1 MGKWGGDHTSERLR
15 VALCVAALFISR
27 SSARLIQC
35 RVMSRTNSTFG
46 LLQALASVV
55 GLAILLWS
63 LGLPTFRFA
72 EAANVRLVSDT
83 LSDSA
88 PNVPSNHTISF
99 VTPSGVATGSS
110 IVIDFSN
117 GPFGLGA
124 VAFDDVDIT
133 DDGTD
138 LTVTAGCTGGE
149 VGFSTSSNSII
160 LEFCNISS
168 GLPPNGTTT
177 IEIGTN
183 ATFGATGNA
192 QLTNPAVG
200 SYEIDITAGSVDS
213 GTTRV
218 AIISP
223 VVVTAAV
230 DTSFTFTVSG
240 VATGTV
246 NQEPITGSTSA
257 TSIPFGVL
265 TQGSATTSAQQLSVS
280 TNASYGFAV
289 TVQVDQQLLSSTGAD
304 IDGFIDG
311 AYTNTPVAWVPPT
324 GTISN
329 ENTWGH
335 WGLTTEDDSLT
346 AGLSDPFDAGGT
358 GQLFVAAST
367 TPVEVFRHNGPSDG
381 TTPSVGSTRVGY
393 KVEISPLQEAGNDYT
408 ATLTY
413 VATPVF

>member
-1 MGKWGGDHTSERLR
+1 
-15 VALCVAALFISR
+15 
-27 SSARLIQC
+27 
-35 RVMSRTNSTFG
+35 MSRTNSTFG

-88 PNVPSNHTISF
+88 PSVPSNHTISF
-99 VTPSGVATGSS
+99 VTPTGVANGES
-110 IVIDFSN
+110 IILNFSN
-117 GPFGLGA
+117 GPFALGA
-124 VAFDDVDIT
+124 VAFDDVDLT

-138 LTVTAGCTGGE
+138 LSIGAGCGGAEE
-149 VGFSTSSNSII
+149 VGFSTTTNTVT
-160 LEFCNISS
+160 LQFCPGDGAS
-168 GLPPNGTTT
+168 LPANGTTT
-177 IEIGTN
+177 IQIGTN

-200 SYEIDITAGSVDS
+200 SYEIDVTAGSVDS

-230 DTSFTFTVSG
+230 DTSFTFTVAG

-246 NQEPITGSTSA
+246 NQEAITGSTSA

-289 TVQVDQQLLSSTGAD
+289 TVQVSQQLLSSTGAD

-324 GTISN
+324 GTISD

-335 WGLTTEDDSLT
+335 WGLTTEDETLT
-346 AGLSDPFDAGGT
+346 AGLTDPFDAGGT
-358 GQLFVAAST
+358 GQLFVSAST

-381 TTPSVGSTRVGY
+381 TTPNVGRTRVGY

>member
-1 MGKWGGDHTSERLR
+1 
-15 VALCVAALFISR
+15 
-27 SSARLIQC
+27 
-35 RVMSRTNSTFG
+35 MSRTNSTFG

-88 PNVPSNHTISF
+88 PSVPSNHTISF
-99 VTPSGVATGSS
+99 VTPSGVANGES
-110 IVIDFSN
+110 IVINFSN
-117 GPFGLGA
+117 GPFALGA

-138 LTVTAGCTGGE
+138 LSIGAGCGGADE
-149 VGFSTSSNSII
+149 VGFSTSTNTIT
-160 LEFCNISS
+160 LEFCAGDGAS
-168 GLPPNGTTT
+168 LPANGTTT
-177 IEIGTN
+177 IQIGTN
-183 ATFGATGNA
+183 ATFGATGDA

-200 SYEIDITAGSVDS
+200 SYEIDITAGSADS

-246 NQEPITGSTSA
+246 NQEAITGSTSA

-265 TQGSATTSAQQLSVS
+265 TQGTATTSAQQLSVS

-311 AYTNTPVAWVPPT
+311 AYTNTPVAWGPPT
-324 GTISN
+324 GSISD

-335 WGLTTEDDSLT
+335 WGLTTEDSSLT
-346 AGLSDPFDAGGT
+346 AALTDPFAASTT
-358 GQLFVAAST
+358 GQLFVSAST

-381 TTPSVGSTRVGY
+381 TTPNVGSTRVGY

>member
-1 MGKWGGDHTSERLR
+1 
-15 VALCVAALFISR
+15 
-27 SSARLIQC
+27 
-35 RVMSRTNSTFG
+35 MSRTNSTFG

-88 PNVPSNHTISF
+88 PSVPSNHTISF
-99 VTPSGVATGSS
+99 VTPTGVNSGES
-110 IVIDFSN
+110 ITINFSN
-117 GPFGLGA
+117 GPFVLGN

-138 LTVTAGCTGGE
+138 LSVDTSCATDE
-149 VGFSTSSNSII
+149 VSFATSTNQII
-160 LEFCNISS
+160 LTMCPGTS
-168 GLPPNGTTT
+168 LPPNGTTT
-177 IEIGTN
+177 IQIGTN

-200 SYEIDITAGSVDS
+200 SYEIDITAGSADS
-213 GTTRV
+213 GSTRV

-257 TSIPFGVL
+257 TAIPFGVL
-265 TQGSATTSAQQLSVS
+265 TQGTATTSAQELSVS

-311 AYTNTPVAWVPPT
+311 AYTNTPVAWQPPT

-329 ENTWGH
+329 ENSWGH

-346 AGLSDPFDAGGT
+346 AGLTDPFDSAGT
-358 GQLFVAAST
+358 GQLFVSAST
-367 TPVEVFRHNGPSDG
+367 TPVEVFRHDGPSDG
-381 TTPSVGSTRVGY
+381 TTAHVGRTRVGY
-393 KVEISPLQEAGNDYT
+393 KVEISPLQEAGNDYN

>member
-1 MGKWGGDHTSERLR
+1 
-15 VALCVAALFISR
+15 
-27 SSARLIQC
+27 
-35 RVMSRTNSTFG
+35 MSRTNSTFG

-88 PNVPSNHTISF
+88 PSVTSNHTISF
-99 VTPSGVATGSS
+99 VTPTGVANGEA
-110 IVIDFSN
+110 IVLNFSD
-117 GPFGLGA
+117 GPFALGA

-138 LTVTAGCTGGE
+138 LTVAAGCGGTEE
-149 VGFSTSSNSII
+149 VGFATSTNTIT
-160 LEFCNISS
+160 LTFCAGDGAS
-168 GLPPNGTTT
+168 LPANGTTT
-177 IEIGTN
+177 IQIGTN

-200 SYEIDITAGSVDS
+200 SYEIVITAGSADS
-213 GTTRV
+213 GATRV

-246 NQEPITGSTSA
+246 NQEAITGSTSA
-257 TSIPFGVL
+257 TAIPFGVL
-265 TQGSATTSAQQLSVS
+265 TQGSATTTAQQLSVS

-311 AYTNTPVAWVPPT
+311 AYTNTPVAWDPPT
-324 GTISN
+324 GTISD
-329 ENTWGH
+329 EDTWGH
-335 WGLTTEDDSLT
+335 WGLTTEDATLT
-346 AGLSDPFDAGGT
+346 AGLTDPFDAGGT
-358 GQLFVAAST
+358 GQLFVSAST

-381 TTPSVGSTRVGY
+381 TTPNIGRTRVGY

>member
-1 MGKWGGDHTSERLR
+1 
-15 VALCVAALFISR
+15 
-27 SSARLIQC
+27 
-35 RVMSRTNSTFG
+35 MSRTNSTFG

-88 PNVPSNHTISF
+88 PSVPSNHTISF
-99 VTPSGVATGSS
+99 VTPTGVNSGES
-110 IVIDFSN
+110 ITINFSN
-117 GPFGLGA
+117 GPFVLGN

-138 LTVTAGCTGGE
+138 LSVDTSCATDE
-149 VGFSTSSNSII
+149 VSFATSTNQITFTLCPGTQI
-160 LEFCNISS
+160 
-168 GLPPNGTTT
+168 PPNGTTT

-246 NQEPITGSTSA
+246 NQEAITGSTSA

-304 IDGFIDG
+304 IDGFEDG
-311 AYTNTPVAWVPPT
+311 SYATTPIPWDAPA
-324 GTISN
+324 GTISD
-329 ENTWGH
+329 ENSWGH
-335 WGLTTEDDSLT
+335 WGLTTEDASLT
-346 AGLSDPFDAGGT
+346 AGLTDPFDAGGT
-358 GQLFVAAST
+358 GQLFVSAST

-381 TTPSVGSTRVGY
+381 TTASVGSTRVGY

>member
-1 MGKWGGDHTSERLR
+1 
-15 VALCVAALFISR
+15 
-27 SSARLIQC
+27 
-35 RVMSRTNSTFG
+35 MSRTNSTFG

-88 PNVPSNHTISF
+88 PSVPSNHTISF
-99 VTPSGVATGSS
+99 VTPSGVANGES

-117 GPFGLGA
+117 GPFALGA

-138 LTVTAGCTGGE
+138 LSIGAGCGGTDE
-149 VGFSTSSNSII
+149 VGFSTSTNTIT
-160 LEFCNISS
+160 LEFCAGDGAS
-168 GLPPNGTTT
+168 LPANGTTT
-177 IEIGTN
+177 IQIGTN

-200 SYEIDITAGSVDS
+200 SYEIDITAGSADS

-246 NQEPITGSTSA
+246 NQEAITGSTSA

-265 TQGSATTSAQQLSVS
+265 TQGTATTSAQQLSVS

-311 AYTNTPVAWVPPT
+311 AYTNTPVAWQPPT
-324 GTISN
+324 GSISD

-335 WGLTTEDDSLT
+335 WGITTEDSSLT
-346 AGLSDPFDAGGT
+346 DALTDPFAASTT
-358 GQLFVAAST
+358 GQLFVSAST

-381 TTPSVGSTRVGY
+381 TTPNVGSTRVGY

>member
-1 MGKWGGDHTSERLR
+1 
-15 VALCVAALFISR
+15 
-27 SSARLIQC
+27 
-35 RVMSRTNSTFG
+35 MSRTNSTFG
-46 LLQALASVV
+46 LLQALAAVV
-55 GLAILLWS
+55 GLAISLWS

-88 PNVPSNHTISF
+88 PSVPSNHTISF
-99 VTPSGVATGSS
+99 VTPTGVAPGES
-110 IVIDFSN
+110 IVINFSN
-117 GPFGLGA
+117 GPFALGA
-124 VAFDDVDIT
+124 VAFDDVDLT

-138 LTVTAGCTGGE
+138 LSIGAGCGGADE
-149 VGFSTSSNSII
+149 VGFSTTTNTIT
-160 LEFCNISS
+160 LQFCPGDGAS
-168 GLPPNGTTT
+168 LPANGTTT
-177 IEIGTN
+177 IQIGTN

-230 DTSFTFTVSG
+230 DTSFTFTVAG

-246 NQEPITGSTSA
+246 NQEAITGSTSA

-311 AYTNTPVAWVPPT
+311 AYTNTPVAWDPPT
-324 GTISN
+324 GTISD
-329 ENTWGH
+329 EDTWGH
-335 WGLTTEDDSLT
+335 WGLTTEDSSLT
-346 AGLSDPFDAGGT
+346 AALTDPFSASTT
-358 GQLFVAAST
+358 GQLFVSAST

-381 TTPSVGSTRVGY
+381 TTPNIGRTRVGY

>member
-1 MGKWGGDHTSERLR
+1 
-15 VALCVAALFISR
+15 
-27 SSARLIQC
+27 
-35 RVMSRTNSTFG
+35 
-46 LLQALASVV
+46 
-55 GLAILLWS
+55 
-63 LGLPTFRFA
+63 
-72 EAANVRLVSDT
+72 
-83 LSDSA
+83 
-88 PNVPSNHTISF
+88 VPSNHTISF
-99 VTPSGVATGSS
+99 VTPTGVANGES
-110 IVIDFSN
+110 IVINFSN
-117 GPFGLGA
+117 GPFALGA
-124 VAFDDVDIT
+124 VAFDDVDLT

-138 LTVTAGCTGGE
+138 LSIGAGCGGADE
-149 VGFSTSSNSII
+149 VGFSTTTNTIT
-160 LEFCNISS
+160 LQFCPGDGAS
-168 GLPPNGTTT
+168 LPANGTTT
-177 IEIGTN
+177 IQIGTN

-200 SYEIDITAGSVDS
+200 SYEIDITAGSADS
-213 GTTRV
+213 GSTRV

-246 NQEPITGSTSA
+246 NQEAITGSTSA

-311 AYTNTPVAWVPPT
+311 AYTNTPVAWDPPT
-324 GTISN
+324 GTISD
-329 ENTWGH
+329 EDTWGH
-335 WGLTTEDDSLT
+335 WGLTTEDSSLT
-346 AGLSDPFDAGGT
+346 AALTDPFSASTT
-358 GQLFVAAST
+358 GQLFVSAST

-381 TTPSVGSTRVGY
+381 VTANVGRTRVGY

>member
-1 MGKWGGDHTSERLR
+1 
-15 VALCVAALFISR
+15 
-27 SSARLIQC
+27 
-35 RVMSRTNSTFG
+35 MSRTNSTFG

-88 PNVPSNHTISF
+88 PSVPSNHTISF
-99 VTPSGVATGSS
+99 VTPTGVAPSEF
-110 IVIDFSN
+110 IVLDFSN

-124 VAFDDVDIT
+124 VAFDDIDIT

-138 LTVTAGCTGGE
+138 LSVTAGCTGGDI
-149 VGFSTSSNSII
+149 GFSTSTNTIS
-160 LEFCNISS
+160 LEFCGITE
-168 GLPPNGTTT
+168 LPANGTTT
-177 IEIGTN
+177 IQIGTN
-183 ATFGATGNA
+183 ATHEATGNA

-230 DTSFTFTVSG
+230 DTSFTFTVAG

-246 NQEPITGSTSA
+246 NQEAITGSTSA

-311 AYTNTPVAWVPPT
+311 AYTDTPVAWDPPT
-324 GTISN
+324 ATISD
-329 ENTWGH
+329 EDTWGH
-335 WGLTTEDDSLT
+335 WGLTTEDASLT
-346 AGLSDPFDAGGT
+346 AGLTDPFDAGGT
-358 GQLFVAAST
+358 GQLFVSAST

-381 TTPSVGSTRVGY
+381 VTANVGRTRVGY

>member
-1 MGKWGGDHTSERLR
+1 
-15 VALCVAALFISR
+15 
-27 SSARLIQC
+27 
-35 RVMSRTNSTFG
+35 MSRTNSTFG
-46 LLQALASVV
+46 LLQAMAFVV
-55 GLAILLWS
+55 GLAIVLWS

-88 PNVPSNHTISF
+88 PSVPSNHTISF
-99 VTPSGVATGSS
+99 VTPTGVANGDS
-110 IVIDFSN
+110 IILDFSD
-117 GPFGLGA
+117 GPFVLGA

-138 LTVTAGCTGGE
+138 LTIAAGCGGTE
-149 VGFSTSSNSII
+149 PVGFATSTNQII
-160 LEFCNISS
+160 LTFCP
-168 GLPPNGTTT
+168 GDTGELPANGTTT

-192 QLTNPAVG
+192 QLTNPTAN
-200 SYEIDITAGSVDS
+200 SYEINITAGASDS
-213 GTTRV
+213 GATRV

-230 DTSFTFTVSG
+230 DTSFTFS
-240 VATGTV
+240 VAGLGAGSNV
-246 NQEPITGSTSA
+246 NQEPITGTTTA
-257 TSIPFGVL
+257 TSVPFGVL
-265 TQGSATTSAQQLSVS
+265 TSGDATTSAQQLSVA

-311 AYTNTPVAWVPPT
+311 AYTATPVAWAPPT
-324 GTISN
+324 GSISN
-329 ENTWGH
+329 ENSWGH
-335 WGLTTEDDSLT
+335 WGITTEDSSIT
-346 AGLSDPFDAGGT
+346 AGLTDPFDSAGT
-358 GQLFVAAST
+358 GQRFVSAST
-367 TPVEVFRHNGPSDG
+367 TPVEVFRHDGPSDG
-381 TTPSVGSTRVGY
+381 TTAHIGRTRVGY
-393 KVEISPLQEAGNDYT
+393 KVEISPLQEAGDDYT

>member
-1 MGKWGGDHTSERLR
+1 
-15 VALCVAALFISR
+15 
-27 SSARLIQC
+27 
-35 RVMSRTNSTFG
+35 MSRTNSTFG

-88 PNVPSNHTISF
+88 PSVPSNHTISF
-99 VTPSGVATGSS
+99 VTPTGVANGES
-110 IVIDFSN
+110 IVINFSN
-117 GPFGLGA
+117 GPFALGA
-124 VAFDDVDIT
+124 VAFDDVDLT

-138 LTVTAGCTGGE
+138 LSIGAGCGGADE
-149 VGFSTSSNSII
+149 VGFSTTTNTIT
-160 LEFCNISS
+160 LQFCPGDGAS
-168 GLPPNGTTT
+168 LPANGTTT
-177 IEIGTN
+177 IQIGTN

-200 SYEIDITAGSVDS
+200 SYEIDITAGSADS

-230 DTSFTFTVSG
+230 DTSFTFTVAG

-246 NQEPITGSTSA
+246 NQEAITGSTSA

-311 AYTNTPVAWVPPT
+311 AYTNTPVAWDPPT
-324 GTISN
+324 ASISN

-335 WGLTTEDDSLT
+335 WGLTTEDASLT
-346 AGLSDPFDAGGT
+346 AGLTDPFDAGGT
-358 GQLFVAAST
+358 GQLFVSAST

-381 TTPSVGSTRVGY
+381 VTANVGRTRVGY

>member
-1 MGKWGGDHTSERLR
+1 
-15 VALCVAALFISR
+15 
-27 SSARLIQC
+27 
-35 RVMSRTNSTFG
+35 MSRTNSTFG
-46 LLQALASVV
+46 LLQALATVV
-55 GLAILLWS
+55 GLAILFWS
-63 LGLPTFRFA
+63 LGLPAFRFA

-88 PNVPSNHTISF
+88 PSVPSNHTISF
-99 VTPSGVATGSS
+99 VTPTGVNPGES
-110 IVIDFSN
+110 IVLNFSN

-124 VAFDDVDIT
+124 VAFDDIDIT

-138 LTVTAGCTGGE
+138 LSVSAGCTGGAIGFATSTNTITLTFC
-149 VGFSTSSNSII
+149 VGPNES
-160 LEFCNISS
+160 
-168 GLPPNGTTT
+168 LPANGTTT
-177 IEIGTN
+177 IQIGTN

-200 SYEIDITAGSVDS
+200 SYEIDVTAGAADS
-213 GTTRV
+213 GSTRV

-230 DTSFTFTVSG
+230 DTSFTFTVAG

-246 NQEPITGSTSA
+246 NQEAITGSTSA

-289 TVQVDQQLLSSTGAD
+289 TVQVSQQLLSSTGAD

-324 GTISN
+324 GTISD

-335 WGLTTEDDSLT
+335 WGLTTEDASLT
-346 AGLSDPFDAGGT
+346 AGLTDPFDAGGT

-381 TTPSVGSTRVGY
+381 VTPNVGRTRVGY

>member
-1 MGKWGGDHTSERLR
+1 
-15 VALCVAALFISR
+15 
-27 SSARLIQC
+27 
-35 RVMSRTNSTFG
+35 MSRTKSTFG
-46 LLQALASVV
+46 LLQAVAFVV
-55 GLAILLWS
+55 GLAIFAWS

-88 PNVPSNHTISF
+88 PSVPSNHTISF
-99 VTPSGVATGSS
+99 VTPTGVLNGES
-110 IVIDFSN
+110 IVINFSE
-117 GPFGLGA
+117 GPFVLGA
-124 VAFDDVDIT
+124 VAFDDVDVR

-138 LTVTAGCTGGE
+138 LSVAAGCGGAEE
-149 VGFSTSSNSII
+149 VGFSTSTNTIT
-160 LEFCNISS
+160 LEFCTGDGGS
-168 GLPPNGTTT
+168 LPANGTTT

-192 QLTNPAVG
+192 QLTNPGVG
-200 SYEIDITAGSVDS
+200 SYEITIDAGTADS
-213 GTTRV
+213 GATRV

-230 DTSFTFTVSG
+230 DTSFTFTVTG

-246 NQEPITGSTSA
+246 NQEAITGSTSA

-311 AYTNTPVAWVPPT
+311 AYTNTPVAWDPPT
-324 GTISN
+324 GSISN

-335 WGLTTEDDSLT
+335 WGLTTEDASLT
-346 AGLSDPFDAGGT
+346 AGLTDPFDAGGT
-358 GQLFVAAST
+358 GQLFVSAST

-381 TTPSVGSTRVGY
+381 TTANIGRTRVGY
-393 KVEISPLQEAGNDYT
+393 KVEISSLQEAGDDYT